1 MSAAAAILL
10 TTMRLVVM
18 CLATAAAIRGA
29 SGAPPSA
36 GDLAHC
42 RKTCGNVNISYPYGI
57 GYGCFR
63 PGAGGFELTCDDTI
77 IPPKLLLGNTTEILH
92 LYTDG
97 FVNVSVI
104 FNTATTPGALG
115 TYNRSWEAP
124 GRSLY
129 IRPGDTKL
137 VVIGC
142 GIEVNLFQADSD
154 DTLGY
159 CFSTCHDIAVMQEEA
174 VGMSCTGIG
183 CCTISFHK
191 TVSAFRFSIAQ
202 REEAQLPSLLANATI
217 KAFLVD
223 EYDYPPNQYNF
234 SITDLLARNINSST
248 FGASSYLYTVIT
260 DSPNCRTARKD
271 DKSYACGN
279 YKCSDVPKEG
289 YRCECSYG
297 NPYILD
303 GCIEEYKPSQNMQ
316 NCSRLCGNM
325 AIPFP
330 FGLQEECSANRK
342 FLLNCTSK
350 QAFIGGSST
359 QYQVT
364 NISLDH
370 GLLYVNF
377 SQQEE
382 AYSDLVEVRTD
393 DSGWLWYFI
402 SEHYGIWEWVVTN
415 LTCEK
420 AKKSSGY
427 ACISAN
433 GECLNVTHVHAH
445 HFGYRC
451 KCSTG
456 YGGNPYIHNGCTDI
470 DECLIPNDC
479 KGICLN
485 RAGGYS
491 CTHCPH
497 GTSFDPA
504 ERKCTSTKQHNI
516 ILGNSHFN
524 RSLFINVRR
533 LEKFYPSNLLVYVGV
548 ASGISC
554 GFGVLLLTLSI
565 TMLFRRWKRGIQKKI
580 RRSYFHKNK
589 GLLLEQLISSDDS
602 VAHKTK
608 IFSLDELE
616 KATNNFDSTRI
627 LGSGG
632 HGTVYKG
639 ILSDQRVVA
648 IKKSK
653 IVEQSEID
661 QFVNEVAMLSQII
674 HRNVVKLFG
683 CCLESEVPLL
693 VYEFISNGTLYDLL
707 HGDLQSKCQL
717 TWWNRIRIALEA
729 ASALAYLHCAAS
741 VPIFHRDVKSAN
753 ILLDDN
759 FITKVSDFGASR
771 SVSIDETHVV
781 TIVQGTFGYLDPE
794 YYHTGQLNEKSD
806 VYSFGVILI
815 ELLTRKRP
823 IFLNSIGEKQNL
835 CHHFL
840 QRQQN
845 NTTTEIVD
853 VQVLEEADQWEIDE
867 IASLAEICLRL
878 RGEERPTMK
887 EVELR
892 LQLLRNKVA
901 KNNTEEVSRENET
914 NPLLFYMANP
924 NSMTQWNSN
933 SASHSDATRCYT
945 MEQELVS
952 WTNLPR

>member
-1 MSAAAAILL
+1 MGAAAMLL
-10 TTMRLVVM
+10 ATMRLLIM
-18 CLATAAAIRGA
+18 CLTTYVVILGT

-36 GDLAHC
+36 EELAHC
-42 RKTCGNVNISYPYGI
+42 PKTCGDVNISYPYGV
-57 GYGCFR
+57 GNGCFR
-63 PGAGGFELTCDDTI
+63 PGGDFELTCDDTTK
-77 IPPKLLLGNTTEILH
+77 PPKLFLGNTTEIH
-92 LYTDG
+92 DIYADG
-97 FVNVSVI
+97 YVNASII
-104 FNTATTPGALG
+104 FNIDTTPGVLG

-129 IRPGDTKL
+129 IEEGRIKL
-137 VVIGC
+137 LVIGC
-142 GIEVNLFQADSD
+142 GIEVNMFHANSD
-154 DTLGY
+154 ESLGY
-159 CFSTCHDIAVMQEEA
+159 CSSTCHGIAVMQKEA
-174 VGMSCTGIG
+174 VGMSCSGIG
-183 CCTISFHK
+183 CCTITFH
-191 TVSAFRFSIAQ
+191 TTISAFRFSVAQ
-202 REEAQLPSLLANATI
+202 TEAAQQLPSLFANATI
-217 KAFLVD
+217 KAFLADVD
-223 EYDYPPNQYNF
+223 AYVGPSDQYNF
-234 SITDLLARNINSST
+234 SITDLLARNIDAST
-248 FGASSYLYTVIT
+248 IGTSTYYSLSTVIA
-260 DSPNCRTARKD
+260 DHPSCATARLD
-271 DKSYACGN
+271 AKSYACGH
-279 YKCSDVPKEG
+279 YSCSDVPNQG
-289 YRCECSYG
+289 YRCKCPNRMSDSN
-297 NPYILD
+297 NPYVLD
-303 GCIEEYKPSQNMQ
+303 GCKEEYEPTQNRQ
-316 NCSRLCGNM
+316 DCSRSCGNM
-325 AIPFP
+325 TIPFP

-350 QAFIGGSST
+350 QAFIGGSFT

-364 NISLDH
+364 NISLDQ
-370 GLLYVNF
+370 GLLFVNF
-377 SQQEE
+377 SQHEE
-382 AYSDLVEVRTD
+382 AYSDLVEITRD
-393 DSGWLWYFI
+393 DDLGGGVEFWIDEFNDFDVSQ
-402 SEHYGIWEWVVTN
+402 HYGIWKWFVTN
-415 LTCEK
+415 VTCEK
-420 AKKSSGY
+420 AKKSSDY

-433 GECLNVTHVHAH
+433 GECTGVTHGHVHL
-445 HFGYRC
+445 GYRC

-456 YGGNPYIHNGCTDI
+456 YEGNP
-470 DECLIPNDC
+470 ECATTNQEDTVALVALMAHLLIQQEGNALPP
-479 KGICLN
+479 
-485 RAGGYS
+485 S
-491 CTHCPH
+491 
-497 GTSFDPA
+497 
-504 ERKCTSTKQHNI
+504 NI
-516 ILGNSHFN
+516 ILS
-524 RSLFINVRR
+524 
-533 LEKFYPSNLLVYVGV
+533 
-548 ASGISC
+548 
-554 GFGVLLLTLSI
+554 
-565 TMLFRRWKRGIQKKI
+565 WRGIQKKI
-580 RRSYFHKNK
+580 RRAYFHKNK
-589 GLLLEQLISSDDS
+589 GLLLEQLISCDDS
-602 VAHKTK
+602 VAYKTK
-608 IFSLDELE
+608 IFCLDELE

-707 HGDLQSKCQL
+707 HGNLQSKCLL

-759 FITKVSDFGASR
+759 FTTKVSDFGASR

-853 VQVLEEADQWEIDE
+853 AQVLEEADQWEIDE

-892 LQLLRNKVA
+892 LQLLRSKVA
-901 KNNTEEVSRENET
+901 KKKNRVEVSRENEID
-914 NPLLFYMANP
+914 PLLLYTPSSSSVNP
-924 NSMTQWNSN
+924 RDFN
-933 SASHSDATRCYT
+933 SASHDDATRCYT

>member
-1 MSAAAAILL
+1 MGAAAMLL
-10 TTMRLVVM
+10 ATMRLLIM
-18 CLATAAAIRGA
+18 CLTTYVVILGT

-36 GDLAHC
+36 EELAHC
-42 RKTCGNVNISYPYGI
+42 PKTCGDVNISYPYGV
-57 GYGCFR
+57 GNGCFR
-63 PGAGGFELTCDDTI
+63 PGGDFELTCDDTTK
-77 IPPKLLLGNTTEILH
+77 PPKLFLGNTTEIH
-92 LYTDG
+92 DIYADG
-97 FVNVSVI
+97 YVNASII
-104 FNTATTPGALG
+104 FNIDTTPGVLG

-129 IRPGDTKL
+129 IEEGRIKL
-137 VVIGC
+137 LVIGC
-142 GIEVNLFQADSD
+142 GIEVNMFHANSD
-154 DTLGY
+154 ESLGY
-159 CFSTCHDIAVMQEEA
+159 CSSTCHGIAIMQKEA
-174 VGMSCTGIG
+174 VGMSCSGIG
-183 CCTISFHK
+183 CCTITFH
-191 TVSAFRFSIAQ
+191 TTISAFRFSVAQ
-202 REEAQLPSLLANATI
+202 TEAAQQLPSLFANATI
-217 KAFLVD
+217 KAFLADVD
-223 EYDYPPNQYNF
+223 AYVGPSDQYNF
-234 SITDLLARNINSST
+234 SITDLLARNIDAST
-248 FGASSYLYTVIT
+248 IGTSTYYSLSTVIA
-260 DSPNCRTARKD
+260 DHPSCATARLD
-271 DKSYACGN
+271 AKSYACGH
-279 YKCSDVPKEG
+279 YSCSDVPNQG
-289 YRCECSYG
+289 YRCKCPNRMSDSN
-297 NPYILD
+297 NPYVLD
-303 GCIEEYKPSQNMQ
+303 GCK
-316 NCSRLCGNM
+316 
-325 AIPFP
+325 
-330 FGLQEECSANRK
+330 EECSANRK

-350 QAFIGGSST
+350 QAFIGGSFT

-364 NISLDH
+364 NISLDQ
-370 GLLYVNF
+370 GLLFVNF
-377 SQQEE
+377 SQHEE
-382 AYSDLVEVRTD
+382 AYSDLVEITRD
-393 DSGWLWYFI
+393 DDLGGGVEFWIDEFNDFDVSQ
-402 SEHYGIWEWVVTN
+402 HYGIWKWFVTN
-415 LTCEK
+415 VTCEK
-420 AKKSSGY
+420 AKKSSDY

-433 GECLNVTHVHAH
+433 
-445 HFGYRC
+445 
-451 KCSTG
+451 
-456 YGGNPYIHNGCTDI
+456 DI

-479 KGICLN
+479 KGMCHN
-485 RAGGYS
+485 QAGGYS
-491 CTHCPH
+491 CTRCPH

-516 ILGNSHFN
+516 VLGISHFN
-524 RSLFINVRR
+524 RSLFN
-533 LEKFYPSNLLVYVGV
+533 K
-548 ASGISC
+548 
-554 GFGVLLLTLSI
+554 I
-565 TMLFRRWKRGIQKKI
+565 TVKWKRGIQKKI
-580 RRSYFHKNK
+580 RRDYFHKNK
-589 GLLLEQLISSDDS
+589 GLLLEQLISCDDS

-661 QFVNEVAMLSQII
+661 QFVNEVAILSQII

-707 HGDLQSKCQL
+707 HGNLQSKCLL

-759 FITKVSDFGASR
+759 FTTKVSDFGASR

-845 NTTTEIVD
+845 NTTSEIVD

-878 RGEERPTMK
+878 RGEQRPKMK

-892 LQLLRNKVA
+892 LQLLRSKVA
-901 KNNTEEVSRENET
+901 KKKNRVEVSRENEID
-914 NPLLFYMANP
+914 PLLLYTPSSSSVNP
-924 NSMTQWNSN
+924 RDFN
-933 SASHSDATRCYT
+933 SASHNDATRCYT